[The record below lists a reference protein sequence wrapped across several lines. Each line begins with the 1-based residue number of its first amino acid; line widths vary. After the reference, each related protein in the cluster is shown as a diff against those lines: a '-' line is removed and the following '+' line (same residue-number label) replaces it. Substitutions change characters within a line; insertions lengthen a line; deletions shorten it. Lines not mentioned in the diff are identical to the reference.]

1 MLYVGEVIFSKE
13 LGEKNP
19 VYILLDVVTNK
30 LVCCTKKAFVPVI
43 DQSEGSEF
51 IGSIPI
57 LIICAIVRD
66 LSYYSS
72 KKGVIMTKPYFEEE
86 EEEEHP
92 VDPRT
97 LDHESTK
104 Q

>member
-43 DQSEGSEF
+43 D
-51 IGSIPI
+51 
-57 LIICAIVRD
+57 
-66 LSYYSS
+66 
-72 KKGVIMTKPYFEEE
+72 
-86 EEEEHP
+86 
-92 VDPRT
+92 
-97 LDHESTK
+97 
-104 Q
+104 